1 MPGTVPIGATLAVV
15 LVVLTLTAAGL
26 ARLGGLP
33 VWGAVIRANARAV
46 LQLTVVSLVIVGVLR
61 SWWLTAAFGVLM
73 YGVAAFTSG
82 RRIGASPAGPP
93 RAATPWRIGAGTPA
107 ALLAI
112 GAGVAPVLAV
122 LLSTGLVPVVPVAVV
137 PIVGILVGGAM
148 TATSLSGR
156 RALDELTSRYGEYE
170 AALALGFTERDA
182 ALEVCRPPA
191 AQGLV
196 PALDQTRTVGLV
208 TLPGAFVGALLGGAG
223 PVQAGAI
230 QLLVL
235 VALLAVETTAV
246 LVVVELVARR
256 ILRREPVRG

>member
-1 MPGTVPIGATLAVV
+1 MPATVPIGATLAVV
-15 LVVLTLTAAGL
+15 LVAFTLVAVGS

-33 VWGAVIRANARAV
+33 VAGAVLRANARAV

-61 SWWLTAAFGVLM
+61 SWWLTAAFGLLM

-82 RRIGASPAGPP
+82 RRIGAG
-93 RAATPWRIGAGTPA
+93 RNA

-112 GAGVAPVLAV
+112 GAGVLPVLAV
-122 LLSTGLVPVVPVAVV
+122 LLATGLVPLEPVAVV

-156 RALDELTSRYGEYE
+156 RALDELATRHGEYE

-196 PALDQTRTVGLV
+196 PAVDQTRTVGLV

-256 ILRREPVRG
+256 ILRRDPLRG

>member
-1 MPGTVPIGATLAVV
+1 MAGTVPIGATLAVV
-15 LVVLTLTAAGL
+15 LVALTLVAAGA

-33 VWGAVIRANARAV
+33 VWGAVLRANTRAV

-61 SWWLTAAFGVLM
+61 SWWLTAAFGLLM

-82 RRIGASPAGPP
+82 RRIGA
-93 RAATPWRIGAGTPA
+93 GAGLNA

-122 LLSTGLVPVVPVAVV
+122 LLSTGLVPLKPVAVV

-156 RALDELTSRYGEYE
+156 RALDELATRHGEYE

-256 ILRREPVRG
+256 ILRRDPAGG